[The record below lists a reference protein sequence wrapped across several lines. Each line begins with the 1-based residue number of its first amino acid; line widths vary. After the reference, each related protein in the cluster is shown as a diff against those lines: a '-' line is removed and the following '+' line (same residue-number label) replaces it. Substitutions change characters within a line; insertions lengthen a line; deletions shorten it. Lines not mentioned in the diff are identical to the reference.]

1 MEEEKREKKMRFLK
15 SNKGIEKYLSSCKA
29 VEAMKIRLNMVT
41 WIEDNVGAKG
51 VCPLCAEEDTTE
63 HVFWW
68 AVPNNQGVNVA
79 GLEKGETMEEIVKL
93 FEETQ
98 ERRREHWLENIEEKF
113 YLWRR
118 EGTLWD
124 WVTYMSCTLIYT

>member
-1 MEEEKREKKMRFLK
+1 
-15 SNKGIEKYLSSCKA
+15 
-29 VEAMKIRLNMVT
+29 MVT

-51 VCPLCAEEDTTE
+51 VCPLCGEEDITE
-63 HVFWW
+63 HVFWCE
-68 AVPNNQGVNVA
+68 AVPNNQNVNVA
-79 GLEKGETMEEIVKL
+79 DLEKGEKMEEIVKL

-113 YLWRR
+113 DLWRR

-124 WVTYMSCTLIYT
+124 

>member
-63 HVFWW
+63 HVFW
-68 AVPNNQGVNVA
+68 
-79 GLEKGETMEEIVKL
+79 
-93 FEETQ
+93 
-98 ERRREHWLENIEEKF
+98 
-113 YLWRR
+113 
-118 EGTLWD
+118 
-124 WVTYMSCTLIYT
+124 